1 MEVGEHRDWLLDRE
15 PVLPSKGES
24 RVTGHR
30 PRGLSGRRDRE
41 GRGQVRW
48 VTPGWDPLYAA
59 AALWTESGRGLVVS
73 SARGSSN

>member
-24 RVTGHR
+24 HVTGHR

-41 GRGQVRW
+41 GRGQVR
-48 VTPGWDPLYAA
+48 
-59 AALWTESGRGLVVS
+59 
-73 SARGSSN
+73 